1 MSPYYQDDH
10 VTIWHGDSLEVMP
23 TLRGSSF
30 GLVITDPP
38 YIIGAVSVGNAAS
51 KSGTWA
57 DVMNSARWFR
67 DWYEMAKRLLR
78 PDGALWTFTNWRGL
92 PVVIKGAADAGLTV
106 HSALVWNKDWIGPA
120 YLNALRPSYEM
131 VAMMAMPD
139 FTIPDRTIPDVWTQP
154 WAAYK
159 PTGHPAEKPVDLMR
173 RIVEASGGIGPV
185 LDPFAGSGS
194 TLVAA
199 KAAGIGAVGIEADEK
214 WCEVAAKRLSQE
226 VLGLVA

>member
-1 MSPYYQDDH
+1 MKPYYSDATT
-10 VTIWHGDSLEVMP
+10 TIYHGDSLELLPEMRTQSV
-23 TLRGSSF
+23 
-30 GLVITDPP
+30 GLVVTDPP
-38 YIIGAVSVGNAAS
+38 YIIGAVSVGNAAT

-67 DWYEMAKRLLR
+67 DWYGECKRLLR

-92 PVVIKGAADAGLTV
+92 PVVIKGAADAGLQV
-106 HSALVWNKDWIGPA
+106 QSALVWNKDWIGPA
-120 YLNALRPSYEM
+120 YVNALRPSYEM

-139 FTIPDRTIPDVWTQP
+139 FTIPDRSLPDVWTEP
-154 WAAYK
+154 WSAHK

-173 RIVEASGGIGPV
+173 RIIEASGSIGPV
-185 LDPFAGSGS
+185 LDPFMGSGS

-199 KAAGIGAVGIEADEK
+199 KAAGIKAVGIEADEA

-226 VLGLVA
+226 VLGLAA